1 MSTAP
6 FIAVVTGMR
15 AEARIAS
22 GMTGVRT
29 IVAGTNTQRLHEQIE
44 RAIGDGARGVM
55 SFGVSGGICPSVA
68 PGHVLVAREVV
79 HGRSRY
85 CACPDWSAWLLQHIP
100 DAQHAVFAGCEK
112 PLGCVREKAMLREK
126 TAAVSVDMESH
137 VAAQLAERHKL
148 PFAALRVIADSHE
161 RPIPASAI
169 AGFGADGEIDVL
181 AVIKALARRPQEL
194 PALIRL
200 SADSR
205 AAFASL
211 LRCGS
216 RLSAA
221 SGGVAFAPRPSLGL
235 ADLR

>member
-1 MSTAP
+1 MSREP

-22 GMTGVRT
+22 GMAGVRT
-29 IVAGTNTQRLHEQIE
+29 IVAGTNTSRLHEQIE

-79 HGRSRY
+79 HGNERY
-85 CACPDWSAWLLQHIP
+85 AACPDWSAWLLTRIP
-100 DAQHAVFAGCEK
+100 DARHAVFAGSEK
-112 PLGCVREKAMLREK
+112 PLGCIHEKAALRAT

-137 VAAQLAERHKL
+137 VAAQLADRHDL
-148 PFAALRVIADSHE
+148 PFAAVRVVADGHN
-161 RPIPASAI
+161 RPIPGSAL
-169 AGFGADGEIDVL
+169 AGFGAEGEIDVL
-181 AVIKALARRPQEL
+181 GVIAALMRRPHEL

-205 AAFASL
+205 AAFAAL
-211 LRCGS
+211 FRCGS
-216 RLSAA
+216 RLSAEPA
-221 SGGVAFAPRPSLGL
+221 GGGLLRPGLGL
-235 ADLR
+235 ADLG